1 MSSNLDATI
10 FELLPVPAMIVN
22 IDAPAFTLA
31 SVNKAAELFLKKEK
45 SSLIGHR
52 LTHIINS
59 ADSPHSL
66 EDTLQEL
73 LNDRQFHKI
82 AELKFHPGQAGG
94 PQNTYL
100 DISFTPAT
108 NADGSLSQVLV
119 TLTDCTEVVAL
130 RQHEAATRADLTATK
145 FLADLDHLEK
155 EVLELNSRKEIDIDE
170 VLRVYVQG
178 IEGLFRDM
186 KCSVLRVENNRLYN
200 WASQSLPPAYV
211 ASINNLEIGPQNGS
225 CGTAAF
231 LKKRVIVSDI
241 EHDPIWARYK
251 HLALPYGLLA
261 CWSYPI
267 IDTEGT
273 VMGVF
278 GVYYNSI
285 KMPGEHELVIIE
297 RSASI
302 LKVILENR
310 LYAKTI
316 EEVNLLVTQ
325 GQELATFGNWQWDIV
340 NNKVTWSPVLYNIY
354 GLDESTF
361 KATFEGYLA
370 MLHPGD
376 RERVKD
382 LILDV
387 LKTHSDVTFEE
398 RIIRPDGDIRHLK
411 SWGRV
416 ILNDAGDPVRMIG
429 ACLDIT
435 RAKATETKM
444 EEIAWMQSHVIRAP
458 LARLMGIIDILQD
471 DIVHGVQKDELLTD
485 MLNSAYE
492 LDNIIRNISGKT
504 EK

>member
-31 SVNKAAELFLKKEK
+31 SVHKAAELFLKKEK

-316 EEVNLLVTQ
+316 
-325 GQELATFGNWQWDIV
+325 
-340 NNKVTWSPVLYNIY
+340 
-354 GLDESTF
+354 
-361 KATFEGYLA
+361 GYLA

-387 LKTHSDVTFEE
+387 LKTHRDVTFEE